1 MVLEVQVKL
10 FLNPDTMVVNILCII
25 WILFIVTLLYIL
37 AKSYKKSI
45 IFPFKDLRKS
55 DIPYITLEIQGK
67 PFNMI
72 VDTGCGIS
80 IISKESLESLNYDDS
95 TRKVNLQALTSDT
108 LQSNVVKIPISLNKE
123 VLVDF
128 VVYENSDFGGFNA
141 NGININGLLGSEFF
155 EEMKCRIDYGK
166 HALIIP

>member
-1 MVLEVQVKL
+1 
-10 FLNPDTMVVNILCII
+10 
-25 WILFIVTLLYIL
+25 
-37 AKSYKKSI
+37 
-45 IFPFKDLRKS
+45 
-55 DIPYITLEIQGK
+55 
-67 PFNMI
+67 MI

-108 LQSNVVKIPISLNKE
+108 LESNVVKIPIRLNKE